1 MTRTTW
7 RGLTLALL
15 IGASASALT
24 VAPALAQTQ
33 ATQAAKPAAAQISN
47 GTLAHPWMDKS
58 LDADKRADLV
68 LKAMTNDEKFTVIFG
83 YFGADMQPKYTRVP
97 DSLPGSAG
105 YVRGVPRLGIPAQY
119 QTDAGI
125 GVATQGSAKAF
136 RERTAL
142 PSGMATTA
150 TWNPELAF
158 KGGAMIGK
166 EARDSGF
173 NVQLA
178 GGVNL
183 VREPRNGRNFEYG
196 GEDPL
201 LAGTMVAAQIK
212 GIQSNNIIST
222 IKHYALNG
230 QETGR
235 FVHSTNISDA
245 AARTSDLLAF
255 QIAIEQSDPHS
266 VMCAYNRVNAIYACE
281 NDWLLNTVLK
291 KDWGYKGYVMS
302 DWGADH
308 SAAKAANAGLDQESA
323 GEAFDKQPFFGAP
336 LKADLAAGKVSQAR
350 IDDMARRVLRAL
362 FASGAVDH
370 PLTGAP
376 LALPEATLAAHAK
389 ITQADAEEGI
399 VLLKNDGDL
408 LPLAKTAKTIAVIG
422 AHADVGVLSGGG
434 SSQVYPV
441 GGRAVQG
448 LEPKTWPGP
457 VIYYPSSPLKALQAR
472 YPGAKVVYDDGTDP
486 ARAAKLAA
494 ESELAIVFA
503 DQWTTESV
511 DVENLS
517 LPKNQDAT
525 IDAVASANK
534 KTVVV
539 LITGGPVL
547 MPWLDKVGA
556 VVEAWFPGTAG
567 GEAIARVLTGE
578 VDASG
583 RLPVTFPKSVAELP
597 RPKLDGDP
605 KKPDDLFDI
614 NYDIEGAAVG
624 YKWYDLKKIE
634 PLFPFGYG
642 LSYTKFAYSNLTA
655 SAAGDK
661 VTVSFDVK
669 NVGAR
674 AGKDVPQVYVGP
686 KAGGWEAPKRLAGFK
701 KVELAPGATQRV
713 TVTVDPRLL
722 ATWDGKAHGWSIA
735 AGQYDIALGASS
747 RAIASTA
754 EVTLAARSLPVSP
767 ASK

>member
-15 IGASASALT
+15 IGASAPALT
-24 VAPALAQTQ
+24 ATAALAQS
-33 ATQAAKPAAAQISN
+33 PAAAPS
-47 GTLAHPWMDKS
+47 ARPWLDAK
-58 LDADKRADLV
+58 LDADKRAELAV
-68 LKAMTNDEKFTVIFG
+68 AAMTNDEKFTVIFG
-83 YFGADMQPKYTRVP
+83 YFGADMKPKYTRHP
-97 DSLPGSAG
+97 DSLDASAG
-105 YVRGVPRLGIPAQY
+105 YVPGVPRLGVPGQW
-119 QTDAGI
+119 QTDAGV
-125 GVATQGSAKAF
+125 GVATQGARQDLRA
-136 RERTAL
+136 RTAL
-142 PSGMATTA
+142 PAGIATAA
-150 TWNPELAF
+150 TWNPELAEQ
-158 KGGAMIGK
+158 GGAMIGK

-196 GEDPL
+196 GEDPW
-201 LAGTMVAAQIK
+201 LAGVMVAAQIR
-212 GIQSNNIIST
+212 GIQSNKIVST
-222 IKHYALNG
+222 IKHYALNA

-235 FVHSTNISDA
+235 FVVSSNIGEA

-255 QIAIEQSDPHS
+255 QFAIEQSDPHS
-266 VMCAYNRVNAIYACE
+266 VMCAYNRFNGTYACE

-302 DWGADH
+302 DWGAAH
-308 SAAKAANAGLDQESA
+308 SSAKAANAGLDQESA
-323 GEAFDKQPFFGAP
+323 GDAFDKQPFFATP
-336 LKADLAAGKVSQAR
+336 LKADLAAGRVSQAR

-370 PLTGAP
+370 PVPTP
-376 LALPEATLAAHAK
+376 TSHDLPAATLAAHAK
-389 ITQADAEEGI
+389 VTQADAEEGI
-399 VLLKNDGDL
+399 VLLKNDGGL

-434 SSQVYPV
+434 SSQVYPA
-441 GGRAVQG
+441 GGRAVKG
-448 LEPKTWPGP
+448 LEPATWPGP

-472 YPGAKVVYDDGTDP
+472 YPGAKIVYDDGTDP

-494 ESELAIVFA
+494 QSELALVFA

-511 DVENLS
+511 DAETLN

-525 IDAVASANK
+525 IDAVASANM

-539 LITGGPVL
+539 LITGGPVV

-556 VVEAWFPGTAG
+556 VVEAWYPGTAG

-583 RLPVTFPKSVAELP
+583 RLPVTFPKSVADLP

-605 KKPDDLFDI
+605 KKPDDLFDV

-634 PLFPFGYG
+634 PLFPFGHG
-642 LSYTKFAYSNLTA
+642 LSYSKFAYSNLSA

-674 AGKDVPQVYVGP
+674 AGKDVPQVYVSP

-701 KVELAPGATQRV
+701 KVSLAPGATQRV
-713 TVTVDPRLL
+713 TLTVDPRLL
-722 ATWDGKAHGWSIA
+722 ATWDEAAHGWSIA
-735 AGQYDIALGASS
+735 AGQYDVAVGASS
-747 RAIASTA
+747 RALVATA
-754 EVTLAARSLPVSP
+754 PVTLNAAKLPVSP
-767 ASK
+767 KAR

>member
-1 MTRTTW
+1 MTQTTWPATW
-7 RGLTLALL
+7 RGLQLALL
-15 IGASASALT
+15 ISALTSALT
-24 VAPALAQTQ
+24 VAPALAEVAKKPV
-33 ATQAAKPAAAQISN
+33 ATKP
-47 GTLAHPWMDKS
+47 AHPWMNTKLS
-58 LDADKRADLV
+58 ADARTDLV

-83 YFGADMQPKYTRVP
+83 YFGSDMKPKYTRHK
-97 DSLPGSAG
+97 DSLEASAG
-105 YVRGVPRLGIPAQY
+105 YVAGVPRLGIPGQW
-119 QTDAGI
+119 QTDAGV
-125 GVATQGSAKAF
+125 GVATQGSHQDLRA
-136 RERTAL
+136 RTAL

-183 VREPRNGRNFEYG
+183 MREPRNGRNFEYG

-212 GIQSNNIIST
+212 GIQSNHIIST

-235 FVHSTNISDA
+235 FVVSSNIGDA

-255 QIAIEQSDPHS
+255 QFAIEQSDPHS
-266 VMCAYNRVNAIYACE
+266 VMCAYNRVNSEWACE

-308 SAAKAANAGLDQESA
+308 SSAKAANAGLDQESA
-323 GEAFDKQPFFGAP
+323 GEAFDQQAWFGAP
-336 LKADLAAGKVSQAR
+336 LKADLASGKVSQAR
-350 IDDMARRVLRAL
+350 LDDMARRVLRAM
-362 FASGAVDH
+362 FASGVIDH
-370 PLTGAP
+370 PVTRPKGHD
-376 LALPEATLAAHAK
+376 LPAATLAAHAK

-422 AHADVGVLSGGG
+422 GHADVGVLSGGG
-434 SSQVYPV
+434 SSQVYPA
-441 GGRAVQG
+441 GGRAVKG
-448 LEPKTWPGP
+448 LEPATWPGP

-472 YPGAKVVYDDGTDP
+472 YPNAKVVYDDGADP

-494 ESELAIVFA
+494 QSELALVFA
-503 DQWTTESV
+503 DQWTTESW
-511 DVENLS
+511 DVQDLN

-539 LITGGPVL
+539 LITGGPVV

-578 VDASG
+578 VDATG
-583 RLPVTFPKSVAELP
+583 RLPVSFPKSVADLP
-597 RPKLDGDP
+597 RPKLDGVG
-605 KKPDDLFDI
+605 KAEGELFDTD
-614 NYDIEGAAVG
+614 YDIEGAAVG
-624 YKWYDLKKIE
+624 YKWYDVKQIE
-634 PLFPFGYG
+634 PLFPFGHG
-642 LSYTKFAYSNLTA
+642 LSYTKFAYSGLTA
-655 SAAGDK
+655 AAAGDK

-686 KAGGWEAPKRLAGFK
+686 KAGGWEAPRRLAGFK
-701 KVELAPGATQRV
+701 KVSLAAGASQRV

-722 ATWDGKAHGWSIA
+722 ATWDGKAHGWAIA
-735 AGQYDIALGASS
+735 AGQYDIALGSSS
-747 RAIASTA
+747 RALSSTA
-754 EVTLAARSLPVSP
+754 QVTLAARSLPVSP
-767 ASK
+767 AAK

>member
-1 MTRTTW
+1 MTRTTL

-15 IGASASALT
+15 IGASAPALT
-24 VAPALAQTQ
+24 ATAAQAQT
-33 ATQAAKPAAAQISN
+33 PAATPSAR
-47 GTLAHPWMDKS
+47 PWLDAK
-58 LDADKRADLV
+58 LDADKRADLAV
-68 LKAMTNDEKFTVIFG
+68 AAMTNDEKFTVIFG
-83 YFGADMQPKYTRVP
+83 YFGADMKPKYTRHP
-97 DSLPGSAG
+97 DSLDASAG
-105 YVRGVPRLGIPAQY
+105 YVPGVPRLGVPGQW
-119 QTDAGI
+119 QTDAGV
-125 GVATQGSAKAF
+125 GVATQGA
-136 RERTAL
+136 RQDLRQRTAL
-142 PSGMATTA
+142 PAGIATAA
-150 TWNPELAF
+150 TWNPELAE

-196 GEDPL
+196 GEDPW
-201 LAGTMVAAQIK
+201 LAGVMVAAQIR

-222 IKHYALNG
+222 IKHYALNA

-235 FVHSTNISDA
+235 FVLSANIGEA

-255 QIAIEQSDPHS
+255 QFAIEQSDPHS
-266 VMCAYNRVNAIYACE
+266 VMCAYNRYNGTYACE

-308 SAAKAANAGLDQESA
+308 SSAKAANAGLDQESA
-323 GEAFDKQPFFGAP
+323 GDAFDKQPFFAAP
-336 LKADLAAGKVSQAR
+336 LKADLAAGRVSQAR

-370 PLTGAP
+370 PVPTP
-376 LALPEATLAAHAK
+376 TSHDLPAATLAAHAK
-389 ITQADAEEGI
+389 VTQADAEEGV

-434 SSQVYPV
+434 SSQVYPA
-441 GGRAVQG
+441 GGRAVKG
-448 LEPKTWPGP
+448 LEPAYWPGP

-472 YPGAKVVYDDGTDP
+472 YPNAKVVYDDGSDP

-494 ESELAIVFA
+494 DSELALVFA

-511 DVENLS
+511 DAETLN

-539 LITGGPVL
+539 LITGGPVV

-556 VVEAWFPGTAG
+556 VVEAWYPGTAG

-583 RLPVTFPKSVAELP
+583 RLPVTFPKSVADLP

-605 KKPDDLFDI
+605 KTPEALFDV

-634 PLFPFGYG
+634 PLFPFGHG
-642 LSYTKFAYSNLTA
+642 LSYSKFAYSNLTA

-674 AGKDVPQVYVGP
+674 AGKDVPQVYVSP

-701 KVELAPGATQRV
+701 KVSLAPGATQRV
-713 TVTVDPRLL
+713 TLTVDPRLL
-722 ATWDGKAHGWSIA
+722 ASWDEKAHGWSIA
-735 AGQYDIALGASS
+735 AGQYDVALGSSS
-747 RAIASTA
+747 RSLVATA
-754 EVTLAARSLPVSP
+754 PVTLTSAKLPVSP
-767 ASK
+767 NAR

>member
-24 VAPALAQTQ
+24 ANAALAQ
-33 ATQAAKPAAAQISN
+33 APAAAPSVR
-47 GTLAHPWMDKS
+47 PW
-58 LDADKRADLV
+58 LDAKLSADKRADLA
-68 LKAMTNDEKFTVIFG
+68 LAAMTNDEKFTVLFG
-83 YFGADMQPKYTRVP
+83 YFGADMKPKYTRHP
-97 DSLPGSAG
+97 DSLDASAG
-105 YVRGVPRLGIPAQY
+105 YVPGVPRLGIPGQW
-119 QTDAGI
+119 QTDAGV
-125 GVATQGSAKAF
+125 GVATQGARQDLRA
-136 RERTAL
+136 RTAL
-142 PSGMATTA
+142 PAGIATAA
-150 TWNPELAF
+150 TWNPELAE

-196 GEDPL
+196 GEDPW
-201 LAGTMVAAQIK
+201 LAGVMVAAQIR
-212 GIQSNNIIST
+212 GIQSNHIIST
-222 IKHYALNG
+222 IKHYALNA

-235 FVHSTNISDA
+235 FVVSSNIGET

-255 QIAIEQSDPHS
+255 QFAIEQSDPHS
-266 VMCAYNRVNAIYACE
+266 VMCAYNRVNGTYACE

-302 DWGADH
+302 DWGAAH
-308 SAAKAANAGLDQESA
+308 ASAKAANAGLDQESA
-323 GEAFDKQPFFGAP
+323 GDAFDKQPFFAAP
-336 LKADLAAGKVSQAR
+336 LKADLAAGRVSQAR

-370 PLTGAP
+370 PVPTP
-376 LALPEATLAAHAK
+376 TSHDLPAATLAAHAK
-389 ITQADAEEGI
+389 VTQADAEEAI

-434 SSQVYPV
+434 SSQVYPA
-441 GGRAVQG
+441 GGRAVKG
-448 LEPKTWPGP
+448 LEPATWPGP

-472 YPGAKVVYDDGTDP
+472 YPGAKIVYDDGTDP

-494 ESELAIVFA
+494 ESELALVFA

-511 DVENLS
+511 DVETLN

-539 LITGGPVL
+539 LITGGPVV

-556 VVEAWFPGTAG
+556 VVEAWYPGTAG

-583 RLPVTFPKSVAELP
+583 RLPVTFPKSVADLP
-597 RPKLDGDP
+597 RPTLDGVG
-605 KKPDDLFDI
+605 KPEGEMFDV

-634 PLFPFGYG
+634 PLFPFGHG
-642 LSYTKFAYSNLTA
+642 LSYSKFAYSNLTA

-669 NVGAR
+669 NIGAR
-674 AGKDVPQVYVGP
+674 AGKDVPQVYVSP
-686 KAGGWEAPKRLAGFK
+686 KSGGAGWEAPKRLAGFK
-701 KVELAPGATQRV
+701 KVALAPGAVQRV
-713 TVTVDPRLL
+713 TMTVDPRLL
-722 ATWDGKAHGWSIA
+722 ASWDDKAHGWSIA
-735 AGQYDIALGASS
+735 AGQYDIALGSS
-747 RAIASTA
+747 SKTLVATTP
-754 EVTLAARSLPVSP
+754 VTLAGAKLPVSP
-767 ASK
+767 NAR